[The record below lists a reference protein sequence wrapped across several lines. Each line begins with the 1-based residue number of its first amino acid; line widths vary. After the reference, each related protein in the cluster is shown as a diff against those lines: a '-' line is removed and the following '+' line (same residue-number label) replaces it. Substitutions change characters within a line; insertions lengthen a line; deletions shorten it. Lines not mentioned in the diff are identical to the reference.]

1 MNADHILMVFTNINI
16 CFLEAVLHKMP
27 KLWAKLLRAGGK
39 QCHLRGAGLRST
51 FASMRHREMAKCWD
65 I

>member
-1 MNADHILMVFTNINI
+1 MVSTNINI

-27 KLWAKLLRAGGK
+27 NPWSKLLRAGGK
-39 QCHLRGAGLRST
+39 QCHLRGARLGST
-51 FASMRHREMAKCWD
+51 IASMRHREMAKCWD